1 MKFIKNEVSFKRHLT
16 NTLNNI
22 KKFKFVEFVTFFSSV
37 TIQSHLDDL
46 ITFDPSNDLITTE
59 EHQQNPFDI
68 LLEGG
73 RMDSEGEAY
82 LLYEEM
88 SPGELDSYYFRS
100 D

>member
-1 MKFIKNEVSFKRHLT
+1 MT
-16 NTLNNI
+16 T
-22 KKFKFVEFVTFFSSV
+22 
-37 TIQSHLDDL
+37 QSHLDDL
-46 ITFDPSNDLITTE
+46 ITFDSSDNLITE

-82 LLYEEM
+82 MPYEEM
-88 SPGELDSYYFRS
+88 SSGELDSYYFHS

>member
-1 MKFIKNEVSFKRHLT
+1 MT
-16 NTLNNI
+16 T
-22 KKFKFVEFVTFFSSV
+22 
-37 TIQSHLDDL
+37 QSHLDDL
-46 ITFDPSNDLITTE
+46 ITFDPSNDLITG
-59 EHQQNPFDI
+59 EHQRDPFDI

-82 LLYEEM
+82 IPYEEM